1 MKTKKLKRDENRS
14 GDRLSTYPHTSNR
27 TIIPPVNR
35 HFLKV
40 NKRRIERGSLFETVH
55 KARHLISASINT
67 SKCKTKSQSNALPR
81 KAITKSQKE
90 NKESQNSNPLKKK
103 KRPQSHLK
111 RINVSSVK
119 KKLSVS
125 LSKREY
131 AKKVCKAV
139 LTNTSGKRSL
149 RLKLK
154 RERYLRKQSDETRC
168 KSKVDLLNCN
178 ELKSKPSNIKNC
190 TYKLRN
196 QIQECVHSSPFKQNL
211 EISNISPED
220 HHCIDNSDRELIVP
234 RTCVFG
240 VVKCENNDAR
250 CSTSI
255 IKEVIIGDK
264 DDKQT
269 KTQSSPIL
277 LRKKEIQNI
286 IPNLFSAS
294 VKLKSCCHVEPK
306 KSHEE
311 FDHLSE
317 GPTVLSSTKRCIDI
331 KDGHFLDN
339 TLHGHSGDFNTS
351 PKHLLLKAKSSDKQ
365 NSFYSLYDP
374 MLSSAVD
381 DCEQEKETHLQQN
394 ISSPCQKG
402 DMITDLNV
410 TETDVRKNEQEGIRH
425 FAEEV
430 HSGNQREFKT
440 APKCISDTEPS
451 HDISPKAPI
460 VNLPQMIEIHQEIRN
475 VTEVLTND
483 EDTTPYEDLDFS
495 QDSQL
500 DSNHISFSNMLREA
514 LNEQI
519 VDPEKKTDTKTDMII
534 QTNMYDNSQSDGQL
548 KNEKHRAKKITMHKR
563 KRTKPNVNI
572 DNYKFIVDKGR
583 SKVISVKRK
592 KTFSTGDIVV
602 GKFKHMG
609 WWFGEIIEHTEKSSK
624 GHHFV
629 FWYGDHHILQIPT
642 KYLDVYTN
650 FSKVFSKPKLAKRK
664 YEVATMEFLEEI
676 YKKLNIIDIH
686 KVNEDEINHSRFHIL
701 LAWGLASFPV
711 VEKSSLKNNLCE
723 MSEHNPTE
731 KKGNYTQ
738 MESYDKIEKRK
749 KSETNNPEKKRAGT
763 KEIHNMKVPCVP
775 SHSVHPTQN
784 VHDKELSNKKRHKGT
799 PEIKQDALIK
809 TSSSINYSTQEKTI
823 VQTTVNVT
831 RKEKEN
837 ISGKADFVHPSEINQ
852 DLTFQRDYF
861 LDPPRRRSFAK
872 AIDHFANRKKPVLE
886 YETLN
891 GTDGTNVVESKENV
905 LKNLNANEKN
915 VNSDNSVNY
924 HKENTVTCYADVSTP
939 HIITN
944 TSVDRPNMGDKSIEH
959 EDSCSDDSG
968 IIDISLSKSDL
979 SYESS
984 SLSHS
989 GSNADVSE
997 LYSSVDESISSPKRK
1012 TKDGITLDFDLLFT
1026 HASKRQCFISAE
1038 KKFTSPKRKQSESD
1052 GKLKRKQ
1059 RVKVS
1064 EHSSPSLDVEN
1075 KERMKAFESWTK
1087 SIVTVLEQSSE
1098 DNSKRKIRVGDLV
1111 LGKLKG
1117 FDWWFGKVITFRKAK
1132 ESPPSEGCS
1141 WVYWYGD
1148 HKKSEMLTDRLE
1160 SLSLF
1165 PLRFAPRKMKGLYR
1179 KAVEEMLTEAA
1190 FRCSKDDL
1198 PLDDD
1203 KRLQSLVDWA
1213 LTGFKPTGVNALY
1226 SVVEDTEGSHSLDE
1240 TSNVE
1245 SSRELESSEC
1255 ALLKDRVGQILQ
1267 SPILS
1272 DGIKALFDRVHEGN
1286 YDIENL
1292 CLGCG
1297 DTKVIIQHPLFEGGL
1312 CKECKDSFI
1321 EHAYL
1326 YDDDGSQM
1334 YCTICS
1340 DGEQV
1345 ILCDKVGC
1353 CRSYCPVCIDMLCG
1367 AGYAEKLS
1375 KEDSWECFMC
1385 SGKPMRILRRR
1396 DDWQKKLKE
1405 LFQDEMGSEDYGTM
1419 TFYDPIPIEGRKA
1432 IRVLALFDGIGTG
1445 FHVLKELDFDVE
1457 LYIAS
1462 EIDENAKTVTLVHYG
1477 DKIRHVGDVCKIREE
1492 DIKEWGP
1499 FDLVIG
1505 GSPCND
1511 LSIANPLRKGIYDGT
1526 GRLFFEF
1533 YRILQYAKPHPIE
1546 SRPFFWL
1553 FENVVGMQHV
1563 DREVINRFLKCH
1575 PVVVS
1580 AKDISAQH
1588 RTRFFWGNLPGMNRS
1603 LRPIP
1608 TDKVSLQDC
1617 LEPGCGR
1624 VAKVDKVR
1632 CITTM
1637 RHSLRQ
1643 TKKSILPVKLA
1654 RSVNDEIEDGLW
1666 LTEIERI
1673 FGFPDHYTDVC
1684 NMGQRQRQKLLG
1696 KAWSVPVIRHLFTP
1710 LKDYFRTNS
1719 SLEKTAD
1726 V

>member
-14 GDRLSTYPHTSNR
+14 GDRLSTSPHNSNR

-40 NKRRIERGSLFETVH
+40 HKRRIERGSLFETVY
-55 KARHLISASINT
+55 KARHLISVSINN
-67 SKCKTKSQSNALPR
+67 SKCKTKSQSIALPR

-103 KRPQSHLK
+103 KKPQSHLK

-119 KKLSVS
+119 KKLPGS

-139 LTNTSGKRSL
+139 LSNTSGKRSL

-154 RERYLRKQSDETRC
+154 MERCSRKQNYETRC
-168 KSKVDLLNCN
+168 KSKVDLL
-178 ELKSKPSNIKNC
+178 KNNKDC
-190 TYKLRN
+190 MYNLRN

-234 RTCVFG
+234 RTCDFG
-240 VVKCENNDAR
+240 VLKCENNDAS

-264 DDKQT
+264 DDKKS
-269 KTQSSPIL
+269 KTQSSLIL
-277 LRKKEIQNI
+277 LRNKGNVQNI
-286 IPNLFSAS
+286 IPNLFSTS
-294 VKLKSCCHVEPK
+294 VKQKSYFHVEPK

-311 FDHLSE
+311 SDHLPE
-317 GPTVLSSTKRCIDI
+317 GSPVLSSKKRYTHI
-331 KDGHFLDN
+331 KDGYFFDN
-339 TLHGHSGDFNTS
+339 SLHGHSGDFNTS
-351 PKHLLLKAKSSDKQ
+351 PPKAKSSDEQ
-365 NSFYSLYDP
+365 NYFYSLCDP
-374 MLSSAVD
+374 MLTSAVD
-381 DCEQEKETHLQQN
+381 DCEQEKETYIQKTHLQQN
-394 ISSPCQKG
+394 IPSFYQTG
-402 DMITDLNV
+402 NMTTDLNV
-410 TETDVRKNEQEGIRH
+410 TKTDVRKNEQEGIRH

-440 APKCISDTEPS
+440 APKCTSDTEPS

-460 VNLPQMIEIHQEIRN
+460 VNLPQMMEIQQEIRN

-495 QDSQL
+495 QDSKL
-500 DSNHISFSNMLREA
+500 DSNHISFSNMLKEA

-519 VDPEKKTDTKTDMII
+519 VDPEKKADIKTDMII
-534 QTNMYDNSQSDGQL
+534 QTYMCDHPQNDGHL
-548 KNEKHRAKKITMHKR
+548 KNEKHRAKRITMYKR

-572 DNYKFIVDKGR
+572 DNYKFIIEKGCR
-583 SKVISVKRK
+583 KVISVKRK

-609 WWFGEIIEHTEKSSK
+609 WWFGEIIEHTEKPLK

-686 KVNEDEINHSRFHIL
+686 KVIEDEINHSRFHIL

-711 VEKSSLKNNLCE
+711 VEKSSLKNNLCV
-723 MSEHNPTE
+723 MFQNNPTE
-731 KKGNYTQ
+731 KKGNYTH
-738 MESYDKIEKRK
+738 MESNDKIEERK
-749 KSETNNPEKKRAGT
+749 KTETDNPEKERVDT
-763 KEIHNMKVPCVP
+763 NEISNMKVLGVP
-775 SHSVHPTQN
+775 SNSVHPTRN
-784 VHDKELSNKKRHKGT
+784 VHDKELSKKKQEKGT
-799 PEIKQDALIK
+799 PEIKQDTLIK
-809 TSSSINYSTQEKTI
+809 TSSLIGSTQEKTI
-823 VQTTVNVT
+823 VQTTFKVT
-831 RKEKEN
+831 REEKEN
-837 ISGKADFVHPSEINQ
+837 ISGKADFGHSSEINQ
-852 DLTFQRDYF
+852 NLTLKQNFF
-861 LDPPRRRSFAK
+861 SDPPTRRSFAK

-886 YETLN
+886 YTILN
-891 GTDGTNVVESKENV
+891 RTDGTNVVECKENI
-905 LKNLNANEKN
+905 LSNLNSNEKN
-915 VNSDNSVNY
+915 LSSDNSVNNPKDP
-924 HKENTVTCYADVSTP
+924 KEITVTSYADVVTP
-939 HIITN
+939 RIITN
-944 TSVDRPNMGDKSIEH
+944 ASVDRASMSDKSIEH

-1064 EHSSPSLDVEN
+1064 AHSSPSLDVEI
-1075 KERMKAFESWTK
+1075 KERMKAFGSWTK
-1087 SIVTVLEQSSE
+1087 SIVTSKVLEHSS
-1098 DNSKRKIRVGDLV
+1098 DDSSKRKIRVGDLV

-1165 PLRFAPRKMKGLYR
+1165 PLRFAPKKMKGLYR

-1203 KRLQSLVDWA
+1203 KRLQCLVDWA
-1213 LTGFKPTGVNALY
+1213 LTGFKPMGVNALY
-1226 SVVEDTEGSHSLDE
+1226 SVVEDTEGSHSLE
-1240 TSNVE
+1240 QKSNIE
-1245 SSRELESSEC
+1245 SSRELESGEG

-1272 DGIKALFDRVHEGN
+1272 DGIKALFDRVHKGN

-1297 DTKVIIQHPLFEGGL
+1297 DTKVITQHPLFEGGL

-1396 DDWQKKLKE
+1396 DDWQKKLKD

-1419 TFYDPIPIEGRKA
+1419 TFYDPIPIEERKA

-1580 AKDISAQH
+1580 AKDVSAQH

-1608 TDKVSLQDC
+1608 TDKVLLQDC

-1643 TKKSILPVKLA
+1643 TKKSILPVKLT

-1719 SLEKTAD
+1719 SPEKTAD